1 MEWDIKLLKK
11 MLDIIK
17 PGIITRITLVI
28 ILVAV
33 ISAAFSGIITLYVS
47 KNEFTNYVNKG
58 NLLTSQRYLPVIED
72 YYLNNGSLEGL
83 QSVIAEREFFR
94 EGRPLRHGPL
104 LHGFEP
110 GRRVIVTDMD
120 GTVVADSS
128 NLILGQEIGDLD
140 QDMVDFSL
148 TVEGKQ
154 VGTFYI
160 FDPLKKGVASL
171 ENEFINKIS
180 RQISNSIVIVASL
193 ALLLGI
199 LLARRI
205 TKPISALSTGIHEV
219 AKGNLEMRLESRGDK
234 EFASLAR
241 DFNHMA
247 EQLYKH
253 EQGRNLFISNI
264 AHELRTP
271 LSILRGQ
278 LEAVQ
283 GGTLEMSKEIS
294 SGLVDE
300 VIRLTRLVKDLESI
314 GLAEVG
320 NLKLN
325 IETVEIEKIT
335 NRLLPLSL
343 AMEEEGVDFQVEI
356 DPGLNQVKADI
367 NRLTQVLINLL
378 TNALRHV
385 GENGTVKLKIKRS
398 EDERAVLFAVAD
410 DGPGIAEEDI
420 KHIFERFYRVDE
432 SRSRQAGG
440 VGLGLTI
447 AKSYVEAHGG
457 KIWVESQK
465 GKGSTFYFSI
475 PKQ

>member
-1 MEWDIKLLKK
+1 L
-11 MLDIIK
+11 
-17 PGIITRITLVI
+17 T
-28 ILVAV
+28 
-33 ISAAFSGIITLYVS
+33 
-47 KNEFTNYVNKG
+47 
-58 NLLTSQRYLPVIED
+58 LTSVV
-72 YYLNNGSLEGL
+72 N
-83 QSVIAEREFFR
+83 EREFFR
-94 EGRPLRHGPL
+94 EGRPLKHGPL
-104 LHGFEP
+104 FHGFEP
-110 GRRVIVTDMD
+110 GRRIIVTDMD
-120 GTVVADSS
+120 GIIVADSS
-128 NLILGQEIGDLD
+128 NLILGQEIGELSK
-140 QDMVDFSL
+140 DMTGFSL

-154 VGTFYI
+154 VGTLYI

-180 RQISNSIVIVASL
+180 QQISNSIIIVASL
-193 ALLLGI
+193 ALLLGT

-219 AKGNLEMRLESRGDK
+219 AKGNLEVRLEPQGDK
-234 EFASLAR
+234 EFALLAR

-253 EQGRNLFISNI
+253 EQSRNLLVSNI

-283 GGTLEMSKEIS
+283 SGTLEMNKEIGS
-294 SGLVDE
+294 SLVDE

-314 GLAEVG
+314 SLAEAG
-320 NLKLN
+320 ALKLN
-325 IETVEIEKIT
+325 IETIEIEKIT

-343 AMEEEGVDFQVEI
+343 AMEEEGIDFQVEVE
-356 DPGLNQVKADI
+356 PCLTQVKADI

-385 GENGTVKLKIKRS
+385 GENGKIKLRIKRS
-398 EDERAVLFAVAD
+398 EDERAVLFAVD
-410 DGPGIAEEDI
+410 DNGPGIAEEDI

-432 SRSRQAGG
+432 SRSRREGG
-440 VGLGLTI
+440 MGLGLAI

-475 PKQ
+475 PR